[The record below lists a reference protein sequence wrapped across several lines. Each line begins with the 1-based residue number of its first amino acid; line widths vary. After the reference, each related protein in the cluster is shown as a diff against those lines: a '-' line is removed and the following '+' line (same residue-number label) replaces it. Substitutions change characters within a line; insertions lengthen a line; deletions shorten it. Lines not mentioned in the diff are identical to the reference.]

1 MGRNS
6 HLLKIQEL
14 IVSDK
19 KLFFTTVSYVMVLII
34 FMNLKFTTSPI
45 IGTSTSIVYFLI
57 NGMFLGNV
65 FFEKQQLFLR
75 FIFGNLLL
83 IVLLALVAWAVM
95 IIYNLDTIMSA
106 FVLCVVTAVCSFLNK
121 MIK

>member
-1 MGRNS
+1 
-6 HLLKIQEL
+6 
-14 IVSDK
+14 
-19 KLFFTTVSYVMVLII
+19 
-34 FMNLKFTTSPI
+34 MNLKFTTSPI